1 LLLFRPGLL
10 FPSISILFFVFVFFF
25 CSLFAFTYSL
35 VVVYFAWEWLC
46 IIWLTVEWMTRG
58 IISWLPE
65 VLISWFTMYC
75 VSIQL
80 SKHKW
85 MVSYWLMYSAD
96 GMNDDQGDT
105 IGKFI
110 QNLARLPWQRIRS
123 ATHAQKSLNGRFY
136 SSKQTFLQYW
146 NFVGRYPTGNKA
158 DGLLKLCHVM

>member
-1 LLLFRPGLL
+1 
-10 FPSISILFFVFVFFF
+10 
-25 CSLFAFTYSL
+25 
-35 VVVYFAWEWLC
+35 
-46 IIWLTVEWMTRG
+46 
-58 IISWLPE
+58 
-65 VLISWFTMYC
+65 
-75 VSIQL
+75 
-80 SKHKW
+80 

-96 GMNDDQGDT
+96 GMNDDQGDM

-146 NFVGRYPTGNKA
+146 NFVGRYPTDNKA